1 MWSFSYQHTIRPE
14 KSKRFCFN
22 INWPDYFF
30 GNLQLDKKL
39 RNRTCQL
46 IVFTFH
52 SHSSLGTV
60 GIWIIS
66 RQQNSKILWKP
77 ADSRLTLEK
86 VSKRRYVFLVIA
98 PNVGRHAFLDRWRNA
113 QKDGQGDQVRDRG
126 EHSFTKLKVT
136 YNQFLAWLKRTK
148 KEQIVQWKRNGD
160 L

>member
-1 MWSFSYQHTIRPE
+1 M
-14 KSKRFCFN
+14 
-22 INWPDYFF
+22 
-30 GNLQLDKKL
+30 
-39 RNRTCQL
+39 RNRTCKL
-46 IVFTFH
+46 IIFTFYC
-52 SHSSLGTV
+52 SSPV
-60 GIWIIS
+60 WICWNLDHIS
-66 RQQNSKILWKP
+66 TTKLQNLTKTS
-77 ADSRLTLEK
+77 SRLTLEK

-126 EHSFTKLKVT
+126 EHSFAKLKVT